1 MEQEQSFL
9 SGDLQI
15 DAVSQSYLTET
26 AKWAKFIAIAGFIF
40 SGLIIIIAGYY
51 INMVTEAR
59 STYGGFRRDNSPLI
73 LGGVFYIVVAIIW
86 IITSVYQLRFATK
99 LQTALQGNN
108 QDELQQSFL
117 NFKIYYRI
125 SGIVTIISLF
135 LGVLGLFG
143 ILANSNNGF

>member
-9 SGDLQI
+9 SSDLQI
-15 DAVSQSYLTET
+15 DAVSHGYLTET

-40 SGLIIIIAGYY
+40 SGLIIIMSGYY
-51 INMVTEAR
+51 ISMITEAR
-59 STYGGFRRDNSPLI
+59 TVYGFRRDNSAAI

-86 IITSVYQLRFATK
+86 IITSVYQFRFATK
-99 LQTALQGNN
+99 LQTALQGYN

-135 LGVLGLFG
+135 LGVLGLLG
-143 ILANSNNGF
+143 IIANSNNGF